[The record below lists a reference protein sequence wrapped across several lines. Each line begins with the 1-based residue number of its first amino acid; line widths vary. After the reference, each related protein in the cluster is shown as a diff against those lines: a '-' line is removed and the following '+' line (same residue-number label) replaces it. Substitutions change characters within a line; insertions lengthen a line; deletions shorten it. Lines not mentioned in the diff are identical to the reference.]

1 MKHINMDNEIT
12 ALTIGVA
19 GLVWGGLINVIGG
32 GCCYCS
38 CTAIGF
44 VFVAAFSFL
53 WLQEGSLPDG
63 CIVTDPEFETYIY
76 YMDNDECSTIL
87 RGWTGLVSIL
97 YYIGIVALLALFILR
112 SRNTSDS
119 EPEAEA
125 EIEAETEALVKMN
138 MLKF

>member
-1 MKHINMDNEIT
+1 MGYEIT
-12 ALTIGVA
+12 ALTTGVI
-19 GLVWGGLINVIGG
+19 LMVWGVIINVLGG
-32 GCCYCS
+32 AICYACS

-53 WLQEGSLPDG
+53 WLQEGSLPDN
-63 CIVTDPEFETYIY
+63 CIVTEPEFETYIY

-87 RGWTGLVSIL
+87 RGWTGVVSVL
-97 YYIGIVALLALFILR
+97 YYIGIVAFLTYVFLR
-112 SRNTSDS
+112 SKDIVLVEP

-125 EIEAETEALVKMN
+125 ETEVLVTTN

>member
-1 MKHINMDNEIT
+1 MDYEIT
-12 ALTIGVA
+12 ALTTGVI
-19 GLVWGGLINVIGG
+19 LMVWGVIINVIGG
-32 GCCYCS
+32 AICYSS

-53 WLQEGSLPDG
+53 WLQEGSLPDN
-63 CIVTDPEFETYIY
+63 CIVTYDPEFETYIY

-87 RGWTGLVSIL
+87 RGWTGVVSVL
-97 YYIGIVALLALFILR
+97 YYIGIVAFLTYVFLR
-112 SRNTSDS
+112 NRSKDEPEL

-125 EIEAETEALVKMN
+125 ETEVLVKTN

>member
-1 MKHINMDNEIT
+1 MRYINMDNEI
-12 ALTIGVA
+12 AFTIGVA

-32 GCCYCS
+32 GICYCS

-44 VFVAAFSFL
+44 VFVAAFSLL

-63 CIVTDPEFETYIY
+63 CIVTDPEFETYLY

-87 RGWTGLVSIL
+87 RGWTGVVSIL
-97 YYIGIVALLALFILR
+97 YYIGIVALLALFCLR
-112 SRNTSDS
+112 NRNTSDS
-119 EPEAEA
+119 DSDSDS
-125 EIEAETEALVKMN
+125 EAETEALVKMN